1 MKKLAISTLIAAS
14 IFAAYS
20 AIAAEPAESP
30 AFGADTGDRPIGVE
44 AENWIPV
51 SEKLGFV
58 VVSTVGSPKTNL
70 PNPPQGE
77 RALPLIRGVA
87 PPVPAAGYFMVK
99 TTEGWRRLVVM
110 TPADLAAAAG

>member
-1 MKKLAISTLIAAS
+1 MNKLAVSTLISVSILAS
-14 IFAAYS
+14 FL
-20 AIAAEPAESP
+20 AIAAEPIERT

-44 AENWIPV
+44 ARDWIPV

-58 VVSTVGSPKTNL
+58 VINTVGDSKVNF
-70 PNPPQGE
+70 PNAPQGE
-77 RALPLIRGVA
+77 RALPLVRGVA

-99 TTEGWRRLVVM
+99 TLDGWRRLVVM